1 MFRSIGVGLMALALI
16 LPFVVTAGCSKP
28 NTQSTPGDSKSIE
41 PTSRSGQQALPT
53 WTPDSAVLEKL
64 DAYQDID
71 NYQFRPPK
79 GYPSVSGKTLAPGS
93 KIFGWGG
100 TLRPDQTAPMITVM
114 VVKPMPVQKPPEQL
128 MQDFLNGIKQR
139 RQDWQ
144 QSTFERGSVNGL
156 TFLRARWSGTEPT
169 KRWKMHGLMYVAQ
182 DGTTLIEISTQ
193 DVEPNDKEA
202 LKISEAAALTF
213 KRK

>member
-1 MFRSIGVGLMALALI
+1 M
-16 LPFVVTAGCSKP
+16 
-28 NTQSTPGDSKSIE
+28 
-41 PTSRSGQQALPT
+41 
-53 WTPDSAVLEKL
+53 LEKL
-64 DAYQDID
+64 DGYQDID
-71 NYQFRPPK
+71 NYQIRPPK
-79 GYPSVSGKTLAPGS
+79 EYPRVPGQTLPPVT

-114 VVKPMPVQKPPEQL
+114 VVKPIPVKKPPEQL
-128 MQDFLNGIKQR
+128 MQDVLNSIKQR

-144 QSTFERGSVNGL
+144 QSTFERGTINGL
-156 TFLRARWSGTEPT
+156 TFLRARWSGTEPN
-169 KRWKMHGLMYVAQ
+169 KRWKMHGLVYMAL

-202 LKISEAAALTF
+202 LQVSEAAALTF